1 MFHLI
6 KVFWDICRLK
16 AGPQDL
22 PKGQYLLI
30 ATILAGIIVDSFAS
44 SILMP
49 NLSGLDI
56 VKIITVYNIILL
68 ATIYLLLRV
77 VGYPFRGIQTLTAFA
92 GSGVFITLVLLPS
105 LLIINS
111 AEEQAKSFVFYI
123 LADTVWRIAVN
134 SHIFRHAFSIS
145 LLLAM
150 ILSVSYFIF
159 GLFVADLIIPTQN
172 ELSSQ

>member
-1 MFHLI
+1 MNVVMLHLI
-6 KVFWDICRLK
+6 KVYWDICRLR

-22 PKGQYLLI
+22 PKGQYLLV
-30 ATILAGIIVDSFAS
+30 ATILAGIVVDSFSS

-49 NLSGLDI
+49 SFAGLDVIKI
-56 VKIITVYNIILL
+56 VAVYNIILL
-68 ATIYLLLRV
+68 AAIYLLLKV
-77 VGYPFRGIQTLTAFA
+77 IGYPSRGIQTLTAFA
-92 GSGVFITLVLLPS
+92 GSGVFISLVLLPS
-105 LLIINS
+105 LLVINS

-123 LADTVWRIAVN
+123 LADTFWRITVN

-159 GLFVADLIIPTQN
+159 GLFVADFLIPHKMN
-172 ELSSQ
+172 

>member
-1 MFHLI
+1 MLHLI
-6 KVFWDICRLK
+6 KVFWDICRLR

-22 PKGQYLLI
+22 PKEQYLLV

-49 NLSGLDI
+49 NLSGLEL

-68 ATIYLLLRV
+68 TVVYLLLRV

-92 GSGVFITLVLLPS
+92 GAGVFIALVLLPG

-111 AEEQAKSFVFYI
+111 AEEQARSFVFYI
-123 LADTVWRIAVN
+123 LADTFWRIAVN

-159 GLFVADLIIPTQN
+159 GLFVADLLIPAQN